1 LPGRTEENH
10 KILKQAKIQIRDLPK
25 VLQRPHLEKRSLDGG
40 IILKCILVVNIS
52 QLWSFNLSVANLQN
66 IVVDTYD
73 VLALTIWCITFAIS
87 APVSVGM
94 VGKEDWGKIV
104 CPKIYI
110 MHGLGEVKLVL

>member
-25 VLQRPHLEKRSLDGG
+25 VLPGMLMQRPHLEKRPLDGW

-52 QLWSFNLSVANLQN
+52 QLWSFNLSVATFQN
-66 IVVDTYD
+66 IVMDIYD
-73 VLALTIWCITFAIS
+73 VLTLTIWCITFAIS

-94 VGKEDWGKIV
+94 VGQEDG
-104 CPKIYI
+104 
-110 MHGLGEVKLVL
+110 VKLYVQKYV